1 MRGNYMDFEKVNDRL
16 EKIFTIILFF
26 LMVLSFFTNY
36 GLVNAQDNN
45 PPTADEINA
54 VAKELYCPV
63 CENVSLDVCPTQ
75 ACAQWRGL
83 IEEKLVAGW
92 TKDEIKQYFVDQ
104 YGDRVL
110 AEPPRRGFNWLVYV
124 LPPLFFIA
132 GIFVVYKNLRKVKKT
147 DNGKQSSETIDDDEY
162 LEKVEIALKSMNDNN

>member
-1 MRGNYMDFEKVNDRL
+1 MNLVKKDSFLGKN
-16 EKIFTIILFF
+16 FTIIFLFLF
-26 LMVLSFFTNY
+26 VLSFFSNY
-36 GLVNAQDNN
+36 GLAFAQENN

-83 IEEKLVAGW
+83 IEEKLAAGW
-92 TKDEIKQYFVDQ
+92 TKEEIKQYFVNQ

-124 LPPLFFIA
+124 LPPLFFIG
-132 GIFVVYKNLRKVKKT
+132 GIFLVYKNLRKVKKP
-147 DNGKQSSETIDDDEY
+147 DIEKQSSESSADDEY
-162 LEKVEIALKSMNDNN
+162 LEKVELALKNMNDNN

>member
-1 MRGNYMDFEKVNDRL
+1 MAF
-16 EKIFTIILFF
+16 
-26 LMVLSFFTNY
+26 
-36 GLVNAQDNN
+36 AQENN

-83 IEEKLVAGW
+83 IEEKLSAGW
-92 TKDEIKQYFVDQ
+92 TKEEIKQYFVNQ

-124 LPPLFFIA
+124 LPPLFFIG
-132 GIFVVYKNLRKVKKT
+132 GIFLVYKNLRKVKKP
-147 DNGKQSSETIDDDEY
+147 DIEKQPSETAADDEY
-162 LEKVEIALKSMNDNN
+162 LEKVELALKNMNDNN